1 MPHEIAMNLYAIF
14 LTSFQVLG
22 LGCDVV
28 FVAVQPGASSGH
40 PHFGPSNVFT
50 HYYPNNSF
58 KLPYDD
64 HAVFRTNRIYRVSL
78 FFAL

>member
-1 MPHEIAMNLYAIF
+1 M
-14 LTSFQVLG
+14 SFQVLG
-22 LGCDVV
+22 LRCDVV
-28 FVAVQPGASSGH
+28 FVPIQPGASRGH

-64 HAVFRTNRIYRVSL
+64 HAVFRTNRIYRVSWFL
-78 FFAL
+78 AL